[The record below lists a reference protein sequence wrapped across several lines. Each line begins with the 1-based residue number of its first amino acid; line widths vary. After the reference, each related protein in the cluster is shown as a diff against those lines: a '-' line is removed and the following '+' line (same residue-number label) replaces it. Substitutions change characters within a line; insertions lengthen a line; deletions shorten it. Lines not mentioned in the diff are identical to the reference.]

1 MFPLE
6 TIANKY
12 ILSKLQSFHRKIF
25 IHLTLIGKID
35 DKKGRIINKREDDY
49 TKRNVSSNKH
59 VLILQPKDKYPM
71 AIRLVRVL
79 ANE

>member
-1 MFPLE
+1 MFPLK
-6 TIANKY
+6 TIANK
-12 ILSKLQSFHRKIF
+12 IHLIQTTKFPLEIF